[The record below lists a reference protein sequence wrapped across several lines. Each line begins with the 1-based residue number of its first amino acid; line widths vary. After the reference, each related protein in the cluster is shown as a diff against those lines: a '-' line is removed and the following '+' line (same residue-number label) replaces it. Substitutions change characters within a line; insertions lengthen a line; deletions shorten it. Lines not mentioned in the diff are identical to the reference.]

1 MSSKSSVVSA
11 FTDEQAS
18 RLTGLS
24 VGRLRYWD
32 RTGFFSPSLAAENR
46 RVAFSRV
53 YTFNDLLSL
62 QVLKKLLDDMHC
74 SLQHLRDVKAEL
86 QKLDDGGWTSTTLFV
101 LNKRVVFHDPS
112 LDEFYEPVSNQKVF
126 RIPLQIVHS
135 NMKAAVEKLWER
147 PEATIGHF
155 ERKRRVAYNAEV
167 ISGTRVTVQSIIDF
181 IEAGYS
187 DEEIVE
193 EFPII
198 DIRDVRSVREKRAA

>member
-1 MSSKSSVVSA
+1 MVSSKSSVVSA

-74 SLQHLRDVKAEL
+74 SLQHLRDVK
-86 QKLDDGGWTSTTLFV
+86 GSC
-101 LNKRVVFHDPS
+101 R
-112 LDEFYEPVSNQKVF
+112 
-126 RIPLQIVHS
+126 
-135 NMKAAVEKLWER
+135 
-147 PEATIGHF
+147 
-155 ERKRRVAYNAEV
+155 EV
-167 ISGTRVTVQSIIDF
+167 G
-181 IEAGYS
+181 
-187 DEEIVE
+187 
-193 EFPII
+193 
-198 DIRDVRSVREKRAA
+198 